1 MADVPRSWSAEVT
14 NKQTV
19 IIVLQSDAAQI
30 VSIFILSHLNHIY
43 GYSVIKV
50 VVRSEGTYRVIERH
64 RGKAF

>member
-1 MADVPRSWSAEVT
+1 MADVPCSWSAEVT

-50 VVRSEGTYRVIERH
+50 VARSEGTYRVIERH
-64 RGKAF
+64 CGKAF